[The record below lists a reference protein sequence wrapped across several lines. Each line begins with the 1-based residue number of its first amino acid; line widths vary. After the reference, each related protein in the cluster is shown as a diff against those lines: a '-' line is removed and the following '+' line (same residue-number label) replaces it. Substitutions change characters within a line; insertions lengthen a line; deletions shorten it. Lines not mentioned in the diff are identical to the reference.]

1 MTGTGDDRSRQTA
14 DRPGVRVGDQTGRG
28 QVDGRGQSNVVGV
41 ALLLGVTVIAMG
53 ALTAGIGTI
62 VSENAASADA
72 ARVAD
77 GFDRSLRPVET
88 TGTHRGRVEFSDGTL
103 RTVERDLRV
112 SNGSHTRSVAA
123 DALVYES
130 GDRRVAFVAGAI
142 VRGTGRGSRL
152 HRPPPI
158 TASRGSDG
166 VVIVGAPKLNGSA
179 VGRSGTGA
187 VPATLRTTVTHE
199 RVDLGEGQFRVAI
212 ETGASRAWATAF
224 ERLGATVAA
233 TDRDLDGDGVTSVV
247 AEFPGTRQGYL
258 VVHDMRLE
266 VR

>member
-1 MTGTGDDRSRQTA
+1 MSDSRDDRPRRAS
-14 DRPGVRVGDQTGRG
+14 DRPGARGRKRIERNRTNA
-28 QVDGRGQSNVVGV
+28 RGQSNVVGV

-62 VSENAASADA
+62 VAENAASADA

-88 TGTHRGRVEFSDGTL
+88 TGAHRGRVEFSGGRL

-112 SNGSHTRSVAA
+112 SNGSHTHVVAV

-130 GDRRVAFVAGAI
+130 EDRRVAFVAGAI
-142 VRGTGRGSRL
+142 VRGTGRGARL
-152 HRPPPI
+152 HRQPPI
-158 TASRGSDG
+158 TASRRSDG
-166 VVIVGAPKLNGSA
+166 VVIIGAPKLNAST
-179 VGRSGTGA
+179 VGRSGSGTVA
-187 VPATLRTTVTHE
+187 TTLRTTVTHE
-199 RVDLGEGQFRVAI
+199 RVDLGEGQFQVAI
-212 ETGASRAWATAF
+212 ETETPHAWATAF
-224 ERLGATVAA
+224 ERLGATVVA

-247 AEFPGTRQGYL
+247 AEFPGTRRGYL